1 MAAAGT
7 HGDGAATETVRF
19 GVYVPPIVRWAL
31 DTGAPGAE
39 ATLSIRAGADTGP
52 REASH
57 VFRLMMNVDVLIRA
71 AVTPYRNREDARDEL
86 TTYWRIVDDAGG
98 DRSRT
103 GVTRR
108 DAAAAVG
115 YGTYVPTADFLPD
128 ALTVTHAPTDGAVEL
143 TVTARATPPAL
154 EPGAGDVERIY
165 DAYVTLTSL
174 PQTWLALSR
183 PRPQR
188 AASTPRQWR

>member
-1 MAAAGT
+1 MGRVRLYICVISLYMAAAGT

-71 AVTPYRNREDARDEL
+71 AVTPYRNREDARDEDL
-86 TTYWRIVDDAGG
+86 ICETQSVVISGG
-98 DRSRT
+98 
-103 GVTRR
+103 V
-108 DAAAAVG
+108 
-115 YGTYVPTADFLPD
+115 F
-128 ALTVTHAPTDGAVEL
+128 
-143 TVTARATPPAL
+143 
-154 EPGAGDVERIY
+154 
-165 DAYVTLTSL
+165 
-174 PQTWLALSR
+174 
-183 PRPQR
+183 
-188 AASTPRQWR
+188 AASAPEIT